1 MDTPLIPRQAIFGN
15 ADRAS
20 PQISPDGQRLSWLAP
35 HEGVMNLWVAPVDD
49 LDAARPISHEKGRGL
64 RDYAWAFDGEH
75 ILYVQDTGGDENWHL
90 FAARLD
96 GSGTRDLTDLDG
108 IQAQVLGRSRN
119 HPHHVLVGINDRVP
133 QLHDVYKVDLRTG
146 EREKVVENPGFVGFV
161 ADADLNVVVAATM
174 GPDGGVLVF
183 QRVGEDWQPLLQAGS
198 EDSLTTSPIAMDA
211 TGRVLFLIDSRGR
224 DTAGAFALSLDTGE
238 QTLLAEDPRADVS
251 DLIVHPT
258 ERRVQAVASTWQRT
272 TWQILDDDI
281 RPDLEALETEAGGG
295 EVSVLSRS
303 DDDQTWTVALVGDEG
318 PVRYGLWNRTT
329 KTWTFL
335 FMSRSALEGRTL
347 ARMLPR
353 VIESRDGLS
362 LVSYLSLPPG
372 SDDDGDGV
380 PDAPLPL
387 VLLVHG
393 GPWARDSWGYDPLHQ
408 WLANRGYAVL
418 AVNFRGST
426 GFGKAF
432 VNAGDKAWAAEMHD
446 DLIDAVQWAIAQGIT
461 TSDKV
466 AIAGGSYGGYATL
479 VGLTFTPD
487 VFACGV
493 DIVGPSN
500 IQTLIE
506 SIPEYWKPMVAQ
518 FHNRVGNPTTEE
530 GQAFLWSR
538 SPLSRVDRI
547 TRPLLIGQGAND
559 PRVKQA
565 ESDQIVGAMQEHGIP
580 VTYVLFPDE
589 GHGFARPENSMAFW
603 GIMEAFL
610 ASHLGGRVEPLGD
623 QVKDSTAQVP
633 AGADQIPGLSE
644 SLP

>member
-35 HEGVMNLWVAPVDD
+35 HEGVMNLWVARVDD